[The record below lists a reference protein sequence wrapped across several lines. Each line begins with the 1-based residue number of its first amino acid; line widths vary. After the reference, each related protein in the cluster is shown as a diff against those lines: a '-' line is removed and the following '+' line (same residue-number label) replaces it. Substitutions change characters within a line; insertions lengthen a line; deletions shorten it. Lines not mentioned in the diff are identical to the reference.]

1 MGGRPPPRSRRTAG
15 RPSRPAPRSTSRRL
29 ESVPPPPQPERH
41 SASQGLTELLA
52 EIWLWAVAVRA
63 VVGCG
68 ERRLEWMHRIE
79 CGWSGQRL
87 RVQRAGWGHTLACA
101 SYKALVLW
109 YG

>member
-1 MGGRPPPRSRRTAG
+1 MSLFRR
-15 RPSRPAPRSTSRRL
+15 
-29 ESVPPPPQPERH
+29 RH
-41 SASQGLTELLA
+41 NQSATVQAKDSTELLA

-87 RVQRAGWGHTLACA
+87 RVQRAGWGHTLACEG
-101 SYKALVLW
+101 YKALVLW